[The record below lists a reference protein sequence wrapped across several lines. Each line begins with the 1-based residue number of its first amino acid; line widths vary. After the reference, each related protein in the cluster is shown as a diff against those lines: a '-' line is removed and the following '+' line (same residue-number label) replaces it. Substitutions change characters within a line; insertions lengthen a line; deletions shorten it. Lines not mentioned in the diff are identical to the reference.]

1 MSENHKEYIA
11 IISKKNNRQYD
22 VFFPD
27 FLGCITSGNSFEDA
41 KNMAQEAL
49 QLHVDGMVEDG
60 DIIPFQLENM
70 TSKLNQSNFIFLIKN
85 C

>member
-1 MSENHKEYIA
+1 MINHQKYIA
-11 IISKKNNRQYD
+11 IISKINNRQYD

-49 QLHVDGMVEDG
+49 QLHVDGMIEDG
-60 DIIPFQLENM
+60 DILPFQLENM
-70 TSKLNQSNFIFLIKN
+70 TSRLNQSNFIFLIKN